1 VNSLRVNSKPNR
13 ILKSIKK
20 LISNQ
25 KTKRKMVKRG
35 KWNGNGTSAIRRPD
49 PKGKKIKYEER
60 RNRLQ
65 EVLEKRHS
73 KSTDDPKDNPKKN
86 PGTENS
92 KK

>member
-1 VNSLRVNSKPNR
+1 
-13 ILKSIKK
+13 
-20 LISNQ
+20 
-25 KTKRKMVKRG
+25 MAKRG

-49 PKGKKIKYEER
+49 PKGKKIEYEER

-65 EVLEKRHS
+65 EVLEKRRA
-73 KSTDDPKDNPKKN
+73 KITDEDPKDSSKNN